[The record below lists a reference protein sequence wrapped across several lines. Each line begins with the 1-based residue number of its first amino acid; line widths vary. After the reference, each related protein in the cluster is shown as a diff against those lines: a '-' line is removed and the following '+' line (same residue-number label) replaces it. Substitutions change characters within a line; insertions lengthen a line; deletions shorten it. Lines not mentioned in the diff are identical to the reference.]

1 MENITFHAVHDIQVC
16 FTGISAGVVIQDS
29 KTVVTSEL
37 REVTV
42 YDSNTKTKYPKVSRH
57 YQGSVTWTK
66 GSVFMLITESKQ
78 SLSERLKGIS
88 L

>member
-1 MENITFHAVHDIQVC
+1 MDFIWWKIFPFYAIYDTQVC

-42 YDSNTKTKYPKVSRH
+42 YDSNTKTKYPKVRRH
-57 YQGSVTWTK
+57 SQETICV
-66 GSVFMLITESKQ
+66 LD
-78 SLSERLKGIS
+78 
-88 L
+88 

>member
-1 MENITFHAVHDIQVC
+1 MMEKITFHAVHDIQVC

-42 YDSNTKTKYPKVSRH
+42 YDSNTKTKYPKVRRH
-57 YQGSVTWTK
+57 SQGSVFWTK
-66 GSVFMLITESKQ
+66 GSVFMLKTESKQ
-78 SLSERLKGIS
+78 SLS
-88 L
+88 

>member
-1 MENITFHAVHDIQVC
+1 MENVHVHTLMTHNHVC

-42 YDSNTKTKYPKVSRH
+42 YDSNAKTKYPKVKIFLR
-57 YQGSVTWTK
+57 
-66 GSVFMLITESKQ
+66 KQ
-78 SLSERLKGIS
+78 ALF
-88 L
+88 

>member
-1 MENITFHAVHDIQVC
+1 MC

-42 YDSNTKTKYPKVSRH
+42 YDSNTKTKYPKVRRH
-57 YQGSVTWTK
+57 SQETICV
-66 GSVFMLITESKQ
+66 LD
-78 SLSERLKGIS
+78 
-88 L
+88 

>member
-1 MENITFHAVHDIQVC
+1 MDFIWWKIFPFYAVYDTQVC

-42 YDSNTKTKYPKVSRH
+42 YDSNTKTKYPKVKSQF
-57 YQGSVTWTK
+57 QGGVC
-66 GSVFMLITESKQ
+66 VLN
-78 SLSERLKGIS
+78 
-88 L
+88 

>member
-1 MENITFHAVHDIQVC
+1 MNLTRKFLMENILFHAVYDIQVC

-42 YDSNTKTKYPKVSRH
+42 YDSNTKTKYPKVRSH
-57 YQGSVTWTK
+57 YQGAVC
-66 GSVFMLITESKQ
+66 VLN
-78 SLSERLKGIS
+78 
-88 L
+88 